1 MIEWRK
7 FEKQEITVKRNW
19 LRRQI
24 ALMVAIAVILSL
36 FVAVALIVTMSGC
49 STPGVVASPTITS
62 PAPAQTSTV
71 PPTPMASTSDASSE
85 TETVPTT
92 LFSNF
97 PTTKRVHSVK
107 TIKTTTTTTTTT
119 TVRTTPKPIALK
131 TPGAVAITFDDGP
144 GGHTARLLDALA
156 EYNIKVTFFV
166 LGQSVER
173 SPGLIRRMQAEG
185 HQVANH
191 SYSHKY
197 LSQVDEATRANEL
210 KKTSDA
216 IEALTGYRPSIMRP
230 PGGYRSEAVYEE
242 AKKQG
247 MATVFWDVDT
257 ADWKYKDSDYVYN
270 YLLNHTSKGR
280 LILMHDIHKTTVDG
294 FIRALPRLIEHGF
307 TFVTVDELVHLEPGD
322 VYPTYWRR

>member
-1 MIEWRK
+1 M
-7 FEKQEITVKRNW
+7 KRNW

-49 STPGVVASPTITS
+49 STPGVVASPSMTA
-62 PAPAQTSTV
+62 PAPEQTSTV
-71 PPTPMASTSDASSE
+71 SSTTTASTSIVTHTLPTATPSSWPK
-85 TETVPTT
+85 TE
-92 LFSNF
+92 LIISQN
-97 PTTKRVHSVK
+97 TKPP
-107 TIKTTTTTTTTT
+107 TTTTTTTTT

-144 GGHTARLLDALA
+144 GGHTSRLLDALA
-156 EYNIKVTFFV
+156 EYNVKVTFFV

>member
-1 MIEWRK
+1 M
-7 FEKQEITVKRNW
+7 KRNW

-49 STPGVVASPTITS
+49 STPGVVASPSMT
-62 PAPAQTSTV
+62 APVTGQTSTV
-71 PPTPMASTSDASSE
+71 SSTTTASTSIVTHTLPTATPSSWPK
-85 TETVPTT
+85 TE
-92 LFSNF
+92 LIISQN
-97 PTTKRVHSVK
+97 TKPP
-107 TIKTTTTTTTTT
+107 TTTTTTTTT

-144 GGHTARLLDALA
+144 GGHTSRLLDALA
-156 EYNIKVTFFV
+156 EYNVKVTFFV

-216 IEALTGYRPSIMRP
+216 IEALIGYRPSIMRP

-280 LILMHDIHKTTVDG
+280 LILMHDIHKTTVDCL
-294 FIRALPRLIEHGF
+294 IRALPRLIEHGF